1 MESNFNSP
9 FKSNK
14 FSNNGEKNLNKSDQF
29 DIRNSLFSINS
40 YKNDNNSSIYSINKL
55 KSDLRYRSY
64 KDKNNISYDKNIS
77 NNSNNINNV
86 HHTKYYISYIN
97 YFFKILKPFSEDIN
111 IKQLSYNIPL
121 IIYITFI
128 FIKFLISRKINVVH
142 LCLLISLPLFA
153 HILINKIITK
163 KYFHVVHIKNKKKFM
178 HRNFFKIFFNGY
190 LIFIFGFIITKIFNV
205 LFYRNM
211 LIIHFLN
218 LIYSTFIAEKILVD
232 FIVSLVSF
240 NNKKIMREIIRKKEG
255 KKIYFIFFIVYSL
268 ISYIIEL

>member
-1 MESNFNSP
+1 M
-9 FKSNK
+9 
-14 FSNNGEKNLNKSDQF
+14 
-29 DIRNSLFSINS
+29 
-40 YKNDNNSSIYSINKL
+40 
-55 KSDLRYRSY
+55 
-64 KDKNNISYDKNIS
+64 
-77 NNSNNINNV
+77 
-86 HHTKYYISYIN
+86 
-97 YFFKILKPFSEDIN
+97 
-111 IKQLSYNIPL
+111 
-121 IIYITFI
+121 
-128 FIKFLISRKINVVH
+128 H
-142 LCLLISLPLFA
+142 LCLLIALPLFA

-163 KYFHVVHIKNKKKFM
+163 KYFYVVHIKNKKKFM